1 MEDEKKVSVITAVYN
16 GKEYLNRCI
25 KSIKKQSY
33 ESIEYIVI
41 DGGSNDGS
49 IGIIKKHEEVIDYW
63 VSEHDDGV
71 YDAMNKGIRRATGDV
86 IGLLNAD
93 DYYEEHTAQI
103 VADTYEKNPE
113 SIIVGAMNRILPDGS
128 TYTLRRRLSQS
139 VLDSEIYYRTPVN
152 HPATFVPAS
161 VYDRIGL
168 FDPSIKICSDYD
180 LICRA
185 YQAGISFVFVNR
197 VLSNMQVGG
206 MSSGTNNVFLRGKEF
221 YKIRDKNNLVS
232 PARNMWLSMWWFIAT
247 MAKEG
252 IKNILPDALN
262 AGLYWARHGTLSK
275 HL

>member
-1 MEDEKKVSVITAVYN
+1 MGDKTKVSVVTAVYN
-16 GKEYLNRCI
+16 GEEYLNRCI
-25 KSIKKQSY
+25 GSIKKQRY
-33 ESIEYIVI
+33 ENIEYIVI
-41 DGGSNDGS
+41 DGGSTDGS
-49 IGIIKKHEEVIDYW
+49 IGIIEQHEEVIDCW
-63 VSEHDDGV
+63 VSEPDDGV

-103 VADTYEKNPE
+103 VAETYEKNPD
-113 SIIVGAMNRILPDGS
+113 SIIVGAMNRILQDES
-128 TYTLRRRLSQS
+128 TYTLRRKLSQR

-185 YQAGISFVFVNR
+185 YQAGVPFVFVDR
-197 VLSNMQVGG
+197 VLSNMQAGG
-206 MSSGTNNVFLRGKEF
+206 MSSGTNNALLRAQEF
-221 YKIRDKNNLVS
+221 YEIRSKNNLVS
-232 PARNMWLSMWWFIAT
+232 PARNLWLSTWWFLAT

-252 IKNILPDALN
+252 IKNLLPGALN
-262 AGLYWARHGTLSK
+262 ARLYRARHGTPSK
-275 HL
+275 HP